1 MILSRSKMKKGLVE
15 IDLAGPEGNAFSL
28 IAYAKKFSQALC
40 HSNEKKH
47 QIISD
52 MMSGDYDN
60 LLDVFDKNF
69 GNFVILYR

>member
-15 IDLAGPEGNAFSL
+15 IDLAGPEGNAFNL
-28 IAYAKKFSQALC
+28 IAYAKKFSRALC

-52 MMSGDYDN
+52 MMAGDYDN